1 MSRRALFV
9 FLKEGEAHISREIR
23 INERIRARE
32 VRLIGAN
39 GEQLGVLPLLEAL
52 RVAREQGVDLVE
64 VAPNAT
70 PPVCRLMDY
79 GRFKYEQTK
88 KEREA
93 RKHQKVVL
101 LKEVRLTPKTDEH
114 DIEFKTRT
122 ILRFLKDGDK
132 VKVTVRFKGRE
143 MAHPQLG
150 RQVLE
155 AIAQNLKG
163 VASIERTPLME
174 GRTMSM
180 IVTPGEKKK
189 EASPQQGA

>member
-1 MSRRALFV
+1 M
-9 FLKEGEAHISREIR
+9 
-23 INERIRARE
+23 
-32 VRLIGAN
+32 RLIGVG
-39 GEQLGVLPLLEAL
+39 GEQLGVVPLPEAL
-52 RVAREQGVDLVE
+52 RAAREQGIDLVE
-64 VAPNAT
+64 VAPNAV

-79 GRFKYEQTK
+79 GKFKYEQTK

-114 DIEFKTRT
+114 DVEFKTRT
-122 ILRFLKDGDK
+122 ILRFLKEGDK

-143 MAHPQLG
+143 MAHPHLG

-155 AIAQNLKG
+155 TIAEHLKG
-163 VASIERTPLME
+163 VATIERTPLME

-180 IVTPGEKKK
+180 IVTPSEKKQ
-189 EASPQQGA
+189 ASQPPGA

>member
-1 MSRRALFV
+1 M
-9 FLKEGEAHISREIR
+9 
-23 INERIRARE
+23 
-32 VRLIGAN
+32 RLIGAS
-39 GEQLGVLPLLEAL
+39 GEQLGVMPLPEAL
-52 RVAREQGVDLVE
+52 RVARDQAVDLVE
-64 VAPNAT
+64 VAPNAV

-79 GRFKYEQTK
+79 GKFKYEQTK

-114 DIEFKTRT
+114 DVEFKTRT
-122 ILRFLKDGDK
+122 ILRFLKEGDK

-150 RQVLE
+150 RHVLDS
-155 AIAQNLKG
+155 IADSLKG
-163 VASIERTPLME
+163 VAAIERTPLME

-180 IVTPGEKKK
+180 IVTPSEKKQ
-189 EASPQQGA
+189 ASQPPGA